1 MHLAATIVTKQ
12 TCQRYAKEPTAIHSN
27 AFLNFYFDI
36 PRSQGPLLYD
46 TKKIWIIFMKKYGE
60 MYKILYIDAVLN

>member
-1 MHLAATIVTKQ
+1 MQKSQQQSTSMH
-12 TCQRYAKEPTAIHSN
+12 
-27 AFLNFYFDI
+27 FLDFYFDI

-60 MYKILYIDAVLN
+60 MYKILYIDAVLH